1 VRPQRQR
8 QAQQRRLLNELEV
21 GDEIIST
28 GGIFGVI
35 REVGEV
41 ELHVEIADGLVVRM
55 ARAAVAGLVERDELE
70 PEEPAAAE
78 LSEPH
83 IEPETSPDP
92 S

>member
-1 VRPQRQR
+1 
-8 QAQQRRLLNELEV
+8 V

-35 REVGEV
+35 RELGEV

-70 PEEPAAAE
+70 PAEPE
-78 LSEPH
+78 QIEQSEQPV
-83 IEPETSPDP
+83 EPETPPNP

>member
-8 QAQQRRLLNELEV
+8 QGQQRRLLAELEV

-35 REVGEV
+35 RELGEV

-70 PEEPAAAE
+70 AAGPDQIEQAE
-78 LSEPH
+78 QPV
-83 IEPETSPDP
+83 EPETPPNP

>member
-1 VRPQRQR
+1 MRPQRQR
-8 QAQQRRLLNELEV
+8 QTQQRRLLNELEV

-35 REVGEV
+35 KEVGEV

-55 ARAAVAGLVERDELE
+55 ARQAVAGLVERDVPDEEAE
-70 PEEPAAAE
+70 PPEPDV
-78 LSEPH
+78 
-83 IEPETSPDP
+83 EPETSPNP

>member
-8 QAQQRRLLNELEV
+8 QVQQRRLLNELEV

-35 REVGEV
+35 KEVDEV

-70 PEEPAAAE
+70 SADAQPEPQ
-78 LSEPH
+78 
-83 IEPETSPDP
+83 IEPETPPEP

>member
-1 VRPQRQR
+1 MRPQRQR
-8 QAQQRRLLNELEV
+8 QGQQRRLLAELEV

-35 REVGEV
+35 RELGEV

-70 PEEPAAAE
+70 PAEPE
-78 LSEPH
+78 QIEQSEQPV
-83 IEPETSPDP
+83 EPETPPNP